1 VSRTHARVEVEPT
14 RLFDISVEINAPPER
29 VWEVMTDVE
38 KWPEWT
44 QSVQSVKRLDSGP
57 FRLGSRARIKQPKFL
72 PAIWEV
78 TDIDPPRSFT
88 WVTRSPG
95 VIASG
100 KHRVE
105 PTARGSKATLSVAY
119 AGMLGGLVA
128 RLLAGLTDRYL
139 MYEAAGLKQRSEIY
153 VR

>member
-1 VSRTHARVEVEPT
+1 MSRTNQRVQVDPS
-14 RLFDISVEINAPPER
+14 RIFSINVDIAAPPQR

-44 QSVQSVKRLDSGP
+44 ASVQSVKRLDTGP

-72 PAIWEV
+72 PALWEV
-78 TDIDPPRSFT
+78 TEIDPPHSFT

-95 VIASG
+95 VVASG
-100 KHRVE
+100 RHRVE
-105 PTARGSKATLSVAY
+105 PTARGSRATLSLAY
-119 AGMLGGLVA
+119 AGLLGGIVA
-128 RLLAGLTDRYL
+128 RLLTGLTDRYL
-139 MYEAAGLKQRSEIY
+139 MLEAAGLKQRSEIF

>member
-1 VSRTHARVEVEPT
+1 VSRTQRRVDVDPS
-14 RLFDISVEINAPPER
+14 RIFDISVEIDAPPER
-29 VWEVMTDVE
+29 VWQVMSDVE

-44 QSVQSVKRLDSGP
+44 ESVETVKRLDTGP

-72 PAIWEV
+72 PAVWEV
-78 TDIDPPRSFT
+78 TEIESPRSFT

-95 VIASG
+95 LVASG

-105 PTARGSKATLSVAY
+105 STTRGSRATLSVAY
-119 AGMLGGLVA
+119 AGLLGGIVA
-128 RLLAGLTDRYL
+128 RLLAGITDRYL
-139 MYEAAGLKQRSEIY
+139 MFEAAGLKQRSEIY